1 MKIYQDADEE
11 LRGGDEQD
19 WNMQDR
25 SFAVLLTDGSPTFDH
40 KHNTLEKVRKAQDPK
55 LPDNAPEAA
64 VRASSN
70 RVSGD
75 PSQRLVLFTTDGSA
89 AGARIREHSGGG
101 ILFERREEGEEVP
114 IAILDGHDLTV
125 ISNGEGLRTTFP
137 AMPLSAR
144 LT

>member
-1 MKIYQDADEE
+1 MRIYQNADEE

-19 WNMQDR
+19 WNMRDR
-25 SFAVLLTDGSPTFDH
+25 SFAVLLTDGSPKFDH
-40 KHNTLEKVRKAQDPK
+40 KHDSMEKVRKAQDPK
-55 LPDNAPEAA
+55 LPENAPEGA

-75 PSQRLVLFTTDGSA
+75 PSQRLVLFTADGST
-89 AGARIREHSGGG
+89 AGARIREHSGSG
-101 ILFERREEGEEVP
+101 ILFERQEDGEEVP
-114 IAILDGHDLTV
+114 IAILDGHDLMV

-137 AMPLSAR
+137 AMPLSAK